1 MDLRI
6 HKFEELSGKE
16 VYKIAVARFEVFVGE
31 QKITEEPEL
40 DGIDDKCYHVW
51 IEDNNIITA
60 YCRIVPK
67 GLAYDNVSIG
77 RVLVNKEYR
86 RKGLAQ
92 RMLKEA
98 LKYIKEELK
107 EDIVVLSAQLY
118 VKGLY
123 EDVGFKVISDVY
135 DEANIPHVK
144 MKIEMK

>member
-1 MDLRI
+1 
-6 HKFEELSGKE
+6 
-16 VYKIAVARFEVFVGE
+16 
-31 QKITEEPEL
+31 
-40 DGIDDKCYHVW
+40 
-51 IEDNNIITA
+51 
-60 YCRIVPK
+60 
-67 GLAYDNVSIG
+67 
-77 RVLVNKEYR
+77 
-86 RKGLAQ
+86 
-92 RMLKEA
+92 MLKEA